1 MDVKIKD
8 RKEEIE
14 FLRMACN
21 MAELGI
27 GYQHADLIIRLQER
41 LKKMKGKFSLKD
53 GVETLTDNEPFVV
66 EVIDGL
72 YKWDEGWNRMI
83 ALKRLCE
90 QGKIPE
96 IKGKSWVAHGLNK
109 I

>member
-1 MDVKIKD
+1 MTPNELRVGNLYNQCHKIKYKFKTMEVKIKD

-41 LKKMKGKFSLKD
+41 LKKLKGKFSISD
-53 GVETLTDNEPFVV
+53 GVE
-66 EVIDGL
+66 IQ
-72 YKWDEGWNRMI
+72 YKWKQDWQNYFE
-83 ALKRLCE
+83 E
-90 QGKIPE
+90 QSKTQE
-96 IKGKSWVAHGLNK
+96 
-109 I
+109 

>member
-27 GYQHADLIIRLQER
+27 DYQHADLIIRLQER

-53 GVETLTDNEPFVV
+53 GVE
-66 EVIDGL
+66 IH
-72 YKWDEGWNRMI
+72 YKWKEDWQKYFEEHTN
-83 ALKRLCE
+83 
-90 QGKIPE
+90 
-96 IKGKSWVAHGLNK
+96 IKEAPGGASQK
-109 I
+109 

>member
-41 LKKMKGKFSLKD
+41 LKKLKGKFSLKD
-53 GVETLTDNEPFVV
+53 GVE
-66 EVIDGL
+66 IH
-72 YKWDEGWNRMI
+72 YKWKEDWQ
-83 ALKRLCE
+83 KYFE
-90 QGKIPE
+90 QESKTE
-96 IKGKSWVAHGLNK
+96 DAS
-109 I
+109 